1 MGSVEGHESRPL
13 IPFGDNVLGV
23 AMEVREGGVQLPDQV
38 LVPVDDVLV
47 LLLVFGGVSL
57 IKGPVWLALGYA
69 LGRRQPTHLAPT

>member
-1 MGSVEGHESRPL
+1 MGATEGHESRHL
-13 IPFGDNVLGV
+13 IPFGDYVLGV
-23 AMEVREGGVQLPDQV
+23 VMDREGGVQLPDQV
-38 LVPVDDVLV
+38 LVPVDAVLV